1 MGHINLFL
9 VFSEGVLSLF
19 SPCILPLIPIYLSI
33 LSSSSV
39 DNLKAGKVKFI
50 NSSLFKNTILFVLGI
65 STTFFILGSSVSAL
79 NYFIKAN
86 KNIIALIGGIVIIFM
101 GIFYMGLINVPFLQ
115 REKKIHVDIKEM
127 KPVTA
132 YILGF
137 AFSFAWTP
145 CVGPM
150 LSSVLIMASTS
161 GEALAGNMLI
171 LVYTLG
177 FILPFVI
184 IAVFYNKL
192 FKFIDKLKRHIKV
205 IQKIGGAL
213 LIISGLIMI
222 ISNVNISVNL
232 KNKTSQQPV
241 KQEQSKKTE
250 ESKKNSQN
258 SSKIKAPDFTLV
270 DQYGK
275 AHKLSDY
282 KGKVVF
288 LNFWATWCPPCRGEL
303 PHIEE
308 IYKQYKNNSND
319 VIILG
324 VTAPGLG
331 REGSKQDI
339 IDFMSKSGYTF
350 PVMFDNKG
358 DIMNEYSIEAFPT
371 TFIIDKEGNVKEYV
385 PGAMEK
391 GTMES
396 LINGVK

>member
-1 MGHINLFL
+1 MEHINLFL
-9 VFSEGVLSLF
+9 VFGEGVLSLF
-19 SPCILPLIPIYLSI
+19 SPCILPVIPIYLSI

-39 DNLKAGKVKFI
+39 DNLKSGKVKFI
-50 NSSLFKNTILFVLGI
+50 SSSLFKNTILFVLGI

-79 NYFIKAN
+79 NYFIKDN
-86 KNIIALIGGIVIIFM
+86 KNIIALIGGIIIILM
-101 GIFYMGLINVPFLQ
+101 GIFYMGLINLPFLQ
-115 REKKIHVDIKEM
+115 REKKLHVDIKEM

-161 GEALAGNMLI
+161 GKVVTGNMLI

-177 FILPFVI
+177 FIIPFI
-184 IAVFYNKL
+184 IISVFYNKL
-192 FKFIDKLKRHIKV
+192 FKLIDKLKRHMQL

-213 LIISGLIMI
+213 LIVSGLIMI
-222 ISNVNISVNL
+222 INNVNVTVNL
-232 KNKTSQQPV
+232 KNKALKQPV
-241 KQEQSKKTE
+241 KKEQSKKTKKIE
-250 ESKKNSQN
+250 KNSQN
-258 SSKIKAPDFTLV
+258 SSKNQAPDFTLV

-275 AHKLSDY
+275 THKLSDY

-303 PHIEE
+303 PDIEE
-308 IYKQYKNNSND
+308 IYKEYGKDNNN

-324 VTAPGLG
+324 VTAPNLG

-339 IDFMSKSGYTF
+339 IDFMNKNSYTF
-350 PVMFDNKG
+350 PVMFDNDG
-358 DIMNEYSIEAFPT
+358 DVMLKYSIEAFPT

-385 PGAMEK
+385 PGAMDK
-391 GTMES
+391 STMES